1 MKIFTA
7 AQIRACDAYSIHAS
21 SISSADLMERAAAQ
35 CVDWITAQFP
45 KDALF
50 VVLCGTGNNGGDGL
64 AITRMLHRL
73 GYGAKAFLIRFSAEM
88 SKDCSYKLQ
97 QLQNLDPSLVNIVP
111 PDTFIT
117 DIPEHIII
125 IDAILGGSKVAT
137 VDSGAYYEGYM
148 PVVMLH
154 YYAKYGIPP
163 SSIPIGGTVIDASN
177 AELVKEF
184 AGTYR

>member
-21 SISSADLMERAAAQ
+21 SISTADLMERAAAK

-73 GYGAKAFLIRFSAEM
+73 
-88 SKDCSYKLQ
+88 
-97 QLQNLDPSLVNIVP
+97 
-111 PDTFIT
+111 
-117 DIPEHIII
+117 
-125 IDAILGGSKVAT
+125 
-137 VDSGAYYEGYM
+137 
-148 PVVMLH
+148 
-154 YYAKYGIPP
+154 
-163 SSIPIGGTVIDASN
+163 
-177 AELVKEF
+177 
-184 AGTYR
+184 